1 MYPLIEGRGVGWP
14 LWSVAMLGASP
25 VVLAAFFL
33 HQRWKTRRNLQP
45 LLDTNLLCVRAFALG
60 SLLILIFFATMTPLS
75 FSFTLLAQMGYG
87 RSPMISALD
96 LACLASTAAVSS
108 LFAGRLS
115 RYGVRRVLIGGAT
128 FDLAGLF
135 IGLATCALKKDFLP
149 ADLIPSLLLQGIGYG
164 LFMTPI
170 LNAVLSG
177 IQDRFVGAA
186 AGVLTMMQRGGNAV
200 GLAALEIPFWA
211 SLDHARVA
219 GVSNPAAYVH
229 AFMAVTTCIVVMML
243 AVIALLLRL
252 PLAPP
257 VAPLRER

>member
-1 MYPLIEGRGVGWP
+1 
-14 LWSVAMLGASP
+14 
-25 VVLAAFFL
+25 
-33 HQRWKTRRNLQP
+33 
-45 LLDTNLLCVRAFALG
+45 
-60 SLLILIFFATMTPLS
+60 
-75 FSFTLLAQMGYG
+75 
-87 RSPMISALD
+87 
-96 LACLASTAAVSS
+96 VSS

-115 RYGVRRVLIGGAT
+115 RHGVRRVLIGGAV
-128 FDLAGLF
+128 FDLAGLL

-229 AFMAVTTCIVVMML
+229 AFMAVITCIVVMML
-243 AVIALLLRL
+243 AVIALLLHL

-257 VAPLRER
+257 VALVTGR